1 MLKIDNEIIQ
11 SLKNIIETSEKSKNF
26 STPLENRILKLVE
39 EVGELSQA
47 YLKYAWSVNA
57 SKSWGDTKEHLI
69 EEAQDVLLVIMD
81 ILNQIIETEEDQ
93 KKLIEMLD
101 KKNKKWLSKLD

>member
-47 YLKYAWSVNA
+47 YLKYA
-57 SKSWGDTKEHLI
+57 
-69 EEAQDVLLVIMD
+69 
-81 ILNQIIETEEDQ
+81 
-93 KKLIEMLD
+93 
-101 KKNKKWLSKLD
+101 